1 MLLYFF
7 KTLIMFCIVCVKCP
21 HSIAQLYVCIF
32 KSTFYFRNVQ
42 EYAPLNLR
50 IEQIVCNIYL
60 LRNNFWENIVITTF
74 YRLRVVKLDVLKNVK
89 QRSLDP
95 LFWSFFSLSVCQ
107 LLASSTSKYVSRWW
121 CTVGK
126 KLK

>member
-7 KTLIMFCIVCVKCP
+7 KTLIMFCIACVKCP
-21 HSIAQLYVCIF
+21 HYTAQLYVCIF

-74 YRLRVVKLDVLKNVK
+74 YCLRVVVKLDVLKNVK

-95 LFWSFFSLSVCQ
+95 LFWSFFKVSLSVNCWPHRPRN
-107 LLASSTSKYVSRWW
+107 TSLDDAQWAKN
-121 CTVGK
+121 
-126 KLK
+126 